1 MDTEYDDATPDDK
14 SSDDAYSGDNTTAL
28 DAGGVV
34 AKDLGGALGVHRQ
47 QTDRRAG
54 APSDTPD
61 STGGGGAAASVFTA
75 QELTMPARLEE
86 REQLRT
92 EAATRT
98 AEAQEEATRVAI
110 AGNEPAASQR
120 VRSNP
125 TAESDVHVFMRV
137 LAADG

>member
-61 STGGGGAAASVFTA
+61 STGGEAAAPVFTA
-75 QELTMPARLEE
+75 QELTMSARSEE

-98 AEAQEEATRVAI
+98 AEAQEEVTCVDI
-110 AGNEPAASQR
+110 TSNESAAPQR
-120 VRSNP
+120 VRTNP